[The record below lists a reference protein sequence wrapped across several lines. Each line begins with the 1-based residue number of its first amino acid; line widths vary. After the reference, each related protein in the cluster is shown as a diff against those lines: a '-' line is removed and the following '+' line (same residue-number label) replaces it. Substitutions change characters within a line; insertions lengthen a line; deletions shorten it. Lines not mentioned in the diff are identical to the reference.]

1 MSGEVRM
8 RSIASLFLRKR
19 LLVAALGLSGLLM
32 AAAASAS
39 VVITGTR
46 VIYPGGAR
54 EKTVQL
60 TNEDAFPNVVQ
71 AWVDINNPQSMPDQ
85 ADAPF
90 LVTPPMFRMEPKAG
104 QSLRLIFTG
113 QGLPQD
119 RESVFYLNVLQ
130 IPPLNAA
137 NADQNQLL
145 VMLRNRLKLFYR
157 PSSIVGKPEDL
168 AAQLH
173 FSLRQLDSGWV
184 VQVDNPTGYYASLAS
199 ATLSVNGQELPLHS
213 DMVAPKSQASWPLD
227 KHVSPPAGPARIHCL
242 LVNDYGAHI
251 DIARDITR

>member
-1 MSGEVRM
+1 M
-8 RSIASLFLRKR
+8 RPIVSSFLLKP
-19 LLVAALGLSGLLM
+19 LLVTALCLCSLSM
-32 AAAASAS
+32 ATMACAS

-60 TNEDAFPNVVQ
+60 NNEDAFPNVVQ
-71 AWVDINNPQSMPDQ
+71 AWVDINNPESTPDQ

-90 LVTPPMFRMEPKAG
+90 LITPPMFRMEPKAG
-104 QSLRLIFTG
+104 QSLRLMFAG

-157 PSSIVGKPEDL
+157 PKDIPGKPEDL
-168 AAQLH
+168 PKNLQFQLQKAAA
-173 FSLRQLDSGWV
+173 GWV
-184 VQVDNPTGYYASLAS
+184 VEARNPTGYFASIAGC
-199 ATLSVNGQELPLHS
+199 TLSVDGKDYPLRTE
-213 DMVAPKSQASWPLD
+213 MIAPDSTSRWAVEGKAD
-227 KHVSPPAGPARIHCL
+227 FEEGAMTAHCK
-242 LVNDYGAHI
+242 LVNDFGAQL
-251 DIARDITR
+251 DVTRDVAR

>member
-1 MSGEVRM
+1 M
-8 RSIASLFLRKR
+8 RSTVSFCLLKP
-19 LLVAALGLSGLLM
+19 LLVTALCLCSLLM
-32 AAAASAS
+32 VTTACAS

-60 TNEDAFPNVVQ
+60 NNEDAFPNVVQ
-71 AWVDINNPQSMPDQ
+71 AWVDINNPESTPDQ

-90 LVTPPMFRMEPKAG
+90 LITPPMFRMEPKAG
-104 QSLRLIFTG
+104 QSLRLMFTG

-130 IPPLNAA
+130 IPPLNVA

-157 PSSIVGKPEDL
+157 PGGIVGKPEDV
-168 AAQLH
+168 AGQLH
-173 FSLRQLDSGWV
+173 FSLRQLNSGWV
-184 VQVDNPTGYYASLAS
+184 VQVDNPTGYYASLAD
-199 ATLSVNGQELPLHS
+199 ATLSVNGQELPLHA

-227 KHVSPPAGPARIHCL
+227 KSVSLLAGLASIHCL

-251 DIARDITR
+251 DIKQDITR